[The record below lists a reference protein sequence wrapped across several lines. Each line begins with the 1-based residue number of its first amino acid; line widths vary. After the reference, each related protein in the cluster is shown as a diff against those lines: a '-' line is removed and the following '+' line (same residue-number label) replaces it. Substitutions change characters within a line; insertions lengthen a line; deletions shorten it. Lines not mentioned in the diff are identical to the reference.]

1 MYSTCVSSKLCEFI
15 LFDLSNFPLLGISS
29 HLLQRWLG
37 LLCSSCAAGRFL
49 PRLLCNSF
57 HWKLLPSGHCLVSSL
72 CFPEEMMFLACL
84 TLSVSTSLK
93 CSLYSAPPEWIALVV
108 LLLLCIALGLHHI
121 WWETPLVRTGSRD
134 PWQLLNAMGKMQI
147 LVLAVLRI
155 HLEILPRSGLGFLSS
170 AATTN
175 ISCSLASNKGEY
187 KEHLRLKLPIL
198 ALLTICER
206 LALVAGNPST
216 LLCYIS
222 RSSKSNQSKYSTGWW
237 PPICGNFKGPVL
249 MNRRSKMGRSTV
261 TWTRELERRRTARQV
276 EPRWME
282 ELWWEGSEFVNIKIS
297 ISNISAFSGR
307 EGRFA
312 RSRGPCVYSREC

>member
-147 LVLAVLRI
+147 LVLAVLRK
-155 HLEILPRSGLGFLSS
+155 HLEILPKSGLGFLSS

-187 KEHLRLKLPIL
+187 KEHLSLKMVWVKMTERAKMNEFTNFTRLASFISDRLLKLSGPPRKSGFFQERGRKRVKEWGDVTFMKEWVKALDKTRIL
-198 ALLTICER
+198 APADIKFVVSFPRYGHLKI
-206 LALVAGNPST
+206 P
-216 LLCYIS
+216 
-222 RSSKSNQSKYSTGWW
+222 
-237 PPICGNFKGPVL
+237 KGP
-249 MNRRSKMGRSTV
+249 N
-261 TWTRELERRRTARQV
+261 Q
-276 EPRWME
+276 
-282 ELWWEGSEFVNIKIS
+282 IS
-297 ISNISAFSGR
+297 L
-307 EGRFA
+307 
-312 RSRGPCVYSREC
+312 VYFRAS

>member
-93 CSLYSAPPEWIALVV
+93 CSLYSALPEWIAPVF
-108 LLLLCIALGLHHI
+108 LLLLCTALGLHHI

-147 LVLAVLRI
+147 RVLAVLRK
-155 HLEILPRSGLGFLSS
+155 HLEILPKSGLGFLSS

-187 KEHLRLKLPIL
+187 KEHLSLKLPIL

-222 RSSKSNQSKYSTGWW
+222 RSSGYQNTAQGGDPLYAEISKGQFSWTGGARWAVWELRGCSTGGWEESELGGASLHLQLYRL
-237 PPICGNFKGPVL
+237 P
-249 MNRRSKMGRSTV
+249 GR
-261 TWTRELERRRTARQV
+261 
-276 EPRWME
+276 P
-282 ELWWEGSEFVNIKIS
+282 
-297 ISNISAFSGR
+297 
-307 EGRFA
+307 
-312 RSRGPCVYSREC
+312 

>member
-147 LVLAVLRI
+147 LVLAVLRK
-155 HLEILPRSGLGFLSS
+155 HLEILPKSGLGFLSS

-187 KEHLRLKLPIL
+187 KEHLSLKLPIL

-237 PPICGNFKGPVL
+237 PPIWHEIGWG
-249 MNRRSKMGRSTV
+249 
-261 TWTRELERRRTARQV
+261 
-276 EPRWME
+276 
-282 ELWWEGSEFVNIKIS
+282 
-297 ISNISAFSGR
+297 
-307 EGRFA
+307 
-312 RSRGPCVYSREC
+312 